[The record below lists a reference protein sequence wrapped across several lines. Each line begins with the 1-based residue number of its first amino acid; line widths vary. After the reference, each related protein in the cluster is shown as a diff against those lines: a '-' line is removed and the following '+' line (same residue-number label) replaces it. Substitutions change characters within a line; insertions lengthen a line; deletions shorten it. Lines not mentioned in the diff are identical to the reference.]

1 MFLYGPRGG
10 REPENVEGNELAVL
24 TKPGAAPHLSEEAG
38 ELLRVLEDMPMTDP
52 GYGKWWSSCQGM
64 WLYNRIG
71 KRVGAPL
78 AASLRQTYGV
88 SYEPADVSNTAFT
101 VLRQDF
107 VHAYIMRANDPWAY
121 LSQMLK
127 REMLAAAGAHFRVEL
142 TDEALF
148 ESSALPAEPAPVTID
163 EAADLTFEVLAPTTP
178 PHLQQGLREA
188 ILYFAQLSGA
198 RLSHLYTHASSDA
211 ELTGLGL
218 VREEILAIANAVLG
232 SRPNNGQTSLIAAFL
247 KDPAF
252 DPRSSILHRRAL
264 NKFQTRMAGTYKQ
277 EALVG

>member
-1 MFLYGPRGG
+1 MP
-10 REPENVEGNELAVL
+10 VL
-24 TKPGAAPHLSEEAG
+24 TTPDIPEHASGESS
-38 ELLRVLEDMPMTDP
+38 ELLQVLASMPMADPEYGTWWDTDT
-52 GYGKWWSSCQGM
+52 GR
-64 WLYNRIG
+64 WLYDEITTRI
-71 KRVGAPL
+71 GAPL
-78 AASLRQTYGV
+78 AASLRHKFGV
-88 SYEPADVSNTAFT
+88 SYEPADVANTAFT

-107 VHAYIMRANDPWAY
+107 AHAYILRADDPWAY

-127 REMLAAAGAHFRVEL
+127 REMLSTAGAHFRVEL

-148 ESSALPAEPAPVTID
+148 DSSIPPVEQAAVSVH
-163 EAADLTFEVLAPTTP
+163 EAAELTFEVLAPTAP
-178 PHLQQGLREA
+178 EHLRGSLMDA
-188 ILYFAQLSGA
+188 ILYFAELGGA
-198 RLSHLYTHASSDA
+198 RLSHLYTHATSDA

-247 KDPAF
+247 NDPTF

-264 NKFQTRMAGTYKQ
+264 NKFQSRMAGAATKQ

>member
-1 MFLYGPRGG
+1 M
-10 REPENVEGNELAVL
+10 
-24 TKPGAAPHLSEEAG
+24 S
-38 ELLRVLEDMPMTDP
+38 DP
-52 GYGKWWSSCQGM
+52 AYGKWWSTGEGL
-64 WLYNRIG
+64 WLYSEIG
-71 KRVGAPL
+71 TRVGAPL
-78 AASLRQTYGV
+78 AASLRQKYGV

-107 VHAYIMRANDPWAY
+107 VLAYIMRANDPWAY

-142 TDEALF
+142 TDEAVF
-148 ESSALPAEPAPVTID
+148 ESSVVPAEPVPVTIY
-163 EAADLTFEVLAPTTP
+163 EAADLTFEVLATTTP
-178 PHLQQGLREA
+178 PYLQQGLREA

-198 RLSHLYTHASSDA
+198 RLSHLYTHACSDA

-247 KDPAF
+247 KDPGF
-252 DPRSSILHRRAL
+252 DPRSSIMHRRAL
-264 NKFQTRMAGTYKQ
+264 DKFQSRMAGIATKQ